1 MSTEQTT
8 GEIKATR
15 DVKTVS
21 MSEQP
26 SWALLLLK
34 LLILVETGD
43 MAMLGYKFEIPP
55 RLK

>member
-26 SWALLLLK
+26 SRALLLLM

-43 MAMLGYKFEIPP
+43 MAMLGY
-55 RLK
+55 